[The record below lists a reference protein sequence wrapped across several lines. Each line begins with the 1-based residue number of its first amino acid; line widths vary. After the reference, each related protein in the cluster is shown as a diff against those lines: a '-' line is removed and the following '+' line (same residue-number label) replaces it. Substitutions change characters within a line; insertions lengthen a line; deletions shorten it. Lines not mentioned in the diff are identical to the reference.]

1 MAIITKIEAQKK
13 NDDRVNIYV
22 DEKFFMAIYK
32 ELVFSFNLKK
42 GQEID
47 KDYLKN
53 ILDDEIYMK
62 AKNKALN
69 ILSKSSQ
76 SEKQIQQKLSKDFEE
91 HTIDRVI
98 EFLQKYKFVDDE
110 DLANI
115 SSYDEFLNIL
125 VNEVFMECA
134 RILRPKKYMC
144 LVVSDFRNKSEYISF
159 HSDLIQSLNKRN
171 TQDGYKLSLQ
181 GTKILLQ
188 NHKSLLPYGYPF
200 AYVENIHHQ
209 YVLIFR

>member
-1 MAIITKIEAQKK
+1 MKERVA
-13 NDDRVNIYV
+13 ND
-22 DEKFFMAIYK
+22 
-32 ELVFSFNLKK
+32 
-42 GQEID
+42 
-47 KDYLKN
+47 
-53 ILDDEIYMK
+53 
-62 AKNKALN
+62 
-69 ILSKSSQ
+69 LSTHYS
-76 SEKQIQQKLSKDFEE
+76 D
-91 HTIDRVI
+91 
-98 EFLQKYKFVDDE
+98 DDE

-209 YVLIFR
+209 YVLIFRKDAK